1 MDKDCAV
8 GLLLVSD
15 WATQLPKLKEV
26 PAKLLTSTW
35 FKPVASLPQ
44 LQSVDM
50 SWVPYH
56 GKQPSLSMLP
66 QEPEICQRKTPSS
79 SKLRKPFEVSSALV
93 KLVDS
98 CVCMPSQSEAVWRV
112 SQHSLMLSSQ
122 HSLMA
127 SPLSHPVRAY

>member
-15 WATQLPKLKEV
+15 RATQLPKLKEV

-56 GKQPSLSMLP
+56 EKQPSLSMLP

-79 SKLRKPFEVSSALV
+79 SKLRKP
-93 KLVDS
+93 
-98 CVCMPSQSEAVWRV
+98 
-112 SQHSLMLSSQ
+112 
-122 HSLMA
+122 
-127 SPLSHPVRAY
+127 